1 MTRIFL
7 RFMPLL
13 VVVLLVSAVA
23 APAATF
29 QWAVDGFI
37 SVMQIVA
44 DGKGGCAVL
53 GAYPGGMCVVWIDKK
68 GAKLYDK
75 TLTGTSSMGI
85 LSFDGKT
92 LIYPLTTSPMSLVAV
107 DKKGVETSVSD
118 AAYSMY
124 GVFLGM
130 PYQPNVP
137 RDSKGFFTV
146 QTPTGPGTWRV
157 ARYTIK

>member
-1 MTRIFL
+1 MKKSFL
-7 RFMPLL
+7 SYVAML
-13 VVVLLVSAVA
+13 VLLCAVA

-29 QWAVDGFI
+29 QWAVDGFTT
-37 SVMQIVA
+37 VMQIVA

-68 GAKLYDK
+68 GAKLYEK

-92 LIYPLTTSPMSLVAV
+92 LVYQLMTSPMTLVAV
-107 DKKGVETSVSD
+107 DKKGVETSVAD
-118 AAYSMY
+118 AAYMMY

-137 RDSKGFFTV
+137 RDSKGFFTA
-146 QTPTGPGTWRV
+146 QAPTGPGTFRV
-157 ARYTIK
+157 ARYSFK

>member
-1 MTRIFL
+1 MKKSFL
-7 RFMPLL
+7 SYVAML
-13 VVVLLVSAVA
+13 VLLCAVA

-29 QWAVDGFI
+29 QWAVDGFV

-53 GAYPGGMCVVWIDKK
+53 GANASGMYVVWIDKK
-68 GAKLYDK
+68 GAKVYEK
-75 TLTGTSSMGI
+75 TLALSSMGI

-92 LIYPLTTSPMSLVAV
+92 LVYQLATSPMTLAVV

-124 GVFLGM
+124 GVYVM
-130 PYQPNVP
+130 SPYQPNVP
-137 RDSKGFFTV
+137 RDSKGFFTAQV
-146 QTPTGPGTWRV
+146 PTGPGTWRV
-157 ARYTIK
+157 ARYTFK